1 MKALVGAFSV
11 IVKSSGT
18 FAQPSLQALYYWH
31 HQGESPKQLVL
42 FPEGTN
48 LSPRSRARSDEFAR
62 KSNRAPATHLLH
74 PRTTG
79 FVHLVKGELT
89 VELEMNL
96 RELWSLTFTEK
107 APTRAY

>member
-1 MKALVGAFSV
+1 M
-11 IVKSSGT
+11 
-18 FAQPSLQALYYWH
+18 
-31 HQGESPKQLVL
+31 L

-96 RELWSLTFTEK
+96 GEV
-107 APTRAY
+107 